1 MFSVLILGR
10 VAYDNSKKQYLQL
23 AVSSLSYWEVEL
35 SQLLKQMKFCA
46 DELEALQHKQYADIL
61 TLPVFFDMAFPILED
76 CS

>member
-1 MFSVLILGR
+1 MGW
-10 VAYDNSKKQYLQL
+10 Q
-23 AVSSLSYWEVEL
+23 VEL